1 MLWTEPWLQ
10 LASSA
15 EGTRIPPP
23 RPTLPEGVVFRL
35 RPAAEGICADWL
47 TFVGTA
53 LSVGAAAAR
62 VGPGT
67 LIAELIR
74 RDDEERVATCVLR
87 PVSPATWNLE
97 TFVARPRGAR
107 WGEWLLRAVMWQLW
121 IPHGATLVF
130 QWELAGFPA
139 LLGAWWRGWLASARA
154 IEYGW
159 RWRRAAERE
168 ACGFCPVTDVWLPPV
183 GRTVGG
189 IYTTADG
196 QATVADSGLC
206 DGWGYVLKMEK
217 EEEGDRD
224 WSAVAAL
231 GGWRELWYR
240 GPKAPGSDW
249 QWTGEWVVIG
259 CVGVY
264 QPDIQAL
271 TATAPAEIPF
281 S

>member
-10 LASSA
+10 LASSS

-23 RPTLPEGVVFRL
+23 RPCLPDGVVFRL
-35 RPAAEGICADWL
+35 RPALEGICADWL

-53 LSVGAAAAR
+53 LSVEAAMSR
-62 VGPGT
+62 VGSGT
-67 LIAELIR
+67 LIAELVR
-74 RDDEERVATCVLR
+74 QDDRERVATCVLR
-87 PVSPATWNLE
+87 PLASATWNLE

-107 WGEWLLRAVMWQLW
+107 WGEWLLRAVMWELW
-121 IPHGATLVF
+121 FPHGATLVF
-130 QWELAGFPA
+130 QWELAGLPQ

-168 ACGFCPVTDVWLPPV
+168 TCGFCPVTEAWLPPD
-183 GRTVGG
+183 GKAVGG
-189 IYTTADG
+189 IYTTTDG
-196 QATVADSGLC
+196 LVSVADSGLC
-206 DGWGYVLKMEK
+206 DGWGYVLTRFDDVK
-217 EEEGDRD
+217 ELD
-224 WSAVAAL
+224 WSAIAAM

-240 GPKAPGSDW
+240 GPKAPGPDW

-259 CVGVY
+259 CVGIA
-264 QPDIQAL
+264 QPNIQAL
-271 TATAPAEIPF
+271 APYAAEIPF